1 MLKFRSHLTIIIL
14 QIFWPSTKLEALNW
28 HSLKNAVLVA
38 EAIVLLKRKHV
49 WESMATKISTTYKQ
63 HMSQLRVTKGVVER
77 EKLHLERT
85 ASVTV
90 HLKGTRGFLSM

>member
-1 MLKFRSHLTIIIL
+1 
-14 QIFWPSTKLEALNW
+14 
-28 HSLKNAVLVA
+28 
-38 EAIVLLKRKHV
+38 
-49 WESMATKISTTYKQ
+49 MATKISTTDKQ